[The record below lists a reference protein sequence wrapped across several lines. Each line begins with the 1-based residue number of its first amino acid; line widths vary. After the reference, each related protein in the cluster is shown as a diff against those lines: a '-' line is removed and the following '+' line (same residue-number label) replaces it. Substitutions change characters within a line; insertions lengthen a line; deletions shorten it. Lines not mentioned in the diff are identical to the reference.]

1 VRHLASLQ
9 ACRGRTPRYERGSRS
24 APRPRSR
31 AANLRRY
38 LATRAGT
45 ATMVARILEDITGS
59 APRLAQVFS
68 NLQQAAT
75 MPLDRPADLLSS
87 RSAHIPPLC
96 DGISARQSL
105 TSWNPQG
112 NASFVGTLT
121 TIHEGFVAEDQ

>member
-1 VRHLASLQ
+1 
-9 ACRGRTPRYERGSRS
+9 
-24 APRPRSR
+24 
-31 AANLRRY
+31 
-38 LATRAGT
+38 
-45 ATMVARILEDITGS
+45 MVARILEDITGS